1 MYKQYIKRFVLC
13 ILGLALYGAGCV
25 LGVKAGNA
33 GTNAW
38 STLALGFGSIA
49 GLSYGTAT
57 FLISLV
63 IITVDILGKG
73 KLGFGTFLN
82 LLLIPIFSDIILAML
97 AVFPDA
103 QSAIGGAALSLLGQT
118 VISFATVVYMLPAL
132 GAGPRDTLLV
142 IIGRKLPKAPIGAV
156 KFGIEMAVLLIGVV
170 LGAPLGLGT
179 VLVLVLQASIFQ
191 IVCRICRFEPRSIVQ
206 EDLFDTTKKLLGK

>member
-1 MYKQYIKRFVLC
+1 MFKEYSKRFTLC
-13 ILGLALYGAGCV
+13 ILGLVLYAFGNF
-25 LGVKAGNA
+25 LGVKAGAA

-38 STLALGFGSIA
+38 STLSLGICEMSGI
-49 GLSYGTAT
+49 SYGTAT
-57 FLISLV
+57 FGISILI
-63 IITVDILGKG
+63 IIIDFLGKG

-82 LLLIPIFSDIILAML
+82 LLLIPVFSDIFLALL
-97 AVFPDA
+97 AVIPDA
-103 QSAIGGAALSLLGQT
+103 QSAVGGAALSLLGQT

-142 IIGRKLPKAPIGAV
+142 IIGKKLPRIPIGAV

-191 IVCRICRFEPRSIVQ
+191 LVCRLCRFEPRSIMQ
-206 EDLFDTTKKLLGK
+206 EDVFDTARKLFSR

>member
-1 MYKQYIKRFVLC
+1 MGKRSYK
-13 ILGLALYGAGCV
+13 
-25 LGVKAGNA
+25 
-33 GTNAW
+33 AW
-38 STLALGFGSIA
+38 L
-49 GLSYGTAT
+49 
-57 FLISLV
+57 
-63 IITVDILGKG
+63 
-73 KLGFGTFLN
+73 
-82 LLLIPIFSDIILAML
+82 
-97 AVFPDA
+97 
-103 QSAIGGAALSLLGQT
+103 
-118 VISFATVVYMLPAL
+118 YMLPAL